1 MTRSIRNLI
10 FAIPFVA
17 AGLLALLLNTTN
29 PISGGPAIIL
39 LVFTLIYILTTSLL
53 FILLHVGVGM
63 ASKIW
68 ARRGVNIREWR
79 IGVKRAYYIASIV
92 AFGPVLLLAMQSVG
106 QLQIRDVLLVMAL
119 LVLAIFYVVKR
130 S

>member
-10 FAIPFVA
+10 FAI
-17 AGLLALLLNTTN
+17 
-29 PISGGPAIIL
+29 
-39 LVFTLIYILTTSLL
+39 L
-53 FILLHVGVGM
+53 FVGM